1 MTSVRPVFRRVLFNA
16 GCFSALLLIVGCGD
30 TRRDEAKAL
39 IESTVPPGLTLESVD
54 PRFVI
59 KSLPDGTRIAEI
71 PVYYRLSADRYFVQ
85 RLLATPRGKLLASEI
100 DGVAMWAASELR
112 QDDPIREQIIRT
124 RAEISTDTLVLDR
137 AMTKDEQ
144 LATLL
149 KIAWM
154 PTPQITEGLPELRG
168 REDADPSIG
177 ILAGSE
183 AATAAYE
190 SIRTSI
196 ETMKNLRTQWISTQD
211 MRTEND
217 RQRWVQSF
225 VPGAVFVGAGRRLL
239 VVRGYAPDSRPEWAL
254 TSEGDPGKTLEMHAT
269 LEPVYAGGLIL
280 RVTKTSEIQP
290 SAPGEMTRPRSIP
303 NANAATLSL
312 PDSRT
317 LVLSTPDAEPLTLKF
332 DRVADM
338 LPPEAD

>member
-1 MTSVRPVFRRVLFNA
+1 LLFTA
-16 GCFSALLLIVGCGD
+16 GCFFALLLIVGCGD

-54 PRFVI
+54 SRFVI

-149 KIAWM
+149 KIAWI
-154 PTPQITEGLPELRG
+154 PTAQIIEGIPEVRG
-168 REDADPSIG
+168 RELADPGIG

-183 AATAAYE
+183 AATAAYQ
-190 SIRTSI
+190 SIRASI
-196 ETMKNLRTQWISTQD
+196 ETMESLRARWISTRD
-211 MRTEND
+211 LRTAND
-217 RQRWVQSF
+217 RDRWTKVF
-225 VPGAVFVGAGRRLL
+225 VTGAVFIGDGQRML
-239 VVRGYAPDSRPEWAL
+239 VIRGFERGSRPEWVL
-254 TSEGDPGKTLEMHAT
+254 TSASDPDKILEMHAAF
-269 LEPVYAGGLIL
+269 EPVYAGGLIL
-280 RVTKTSEIQP
+280 RVNKTIEILP
-290 SAPGEMTRPRSIP
+290 SAPGEIIRPRSIP

-312 PDSRT
+312 SDSRT
-317 LVLSTPDAEPLTLKF
+317 LILSTPNAEPLTLKF

-338 LPPEAD
+338 LPAEAD